1 MVNNMKLILM
11 IVLNIV
17 LFTIAPVLKSEISY
31 DFYKFSVATGK
42 SSDGFSAANGYQFQR
57 SFAESDDNAV
67 VFSVG
72 NIEVEDTLFGD
83 NATNSFISAGFLFHP
98 EADENI
104 DFNLGL
110 YLTYERI
117 VEDTFDG
124 TDSNDTALGYSL
136 GIRSK
141 FNSFG
146 EFSINIEESDIS
158 GEDSSPL
165 LILGFAYSFDKNNA
179 FQFEYSDDD
188 FPVYA
193 MSYIYYLK

>member
-1 MVNNMKLILM
+1 MKLIIML
-11 IVLNIV
+11 VLNIV
-17 LFTIAPVLKSEISY
+17 LLFISPASKSEINY

-42 SSDGFSAANGYQFQR
+42 SADGFSAANGYQFQR
-57 SFAESDDNAV
+57 SFAELDDNAIV
-67 VFSVG
+67 VSIG

-98 EADENI
+98 KADENI

-110 YLTYERI
+110 YLAYERI

-124 TDSNDTALGYSL
+124 TDNNDTVLGYSL

-141 FNSFG
+141 LSGLG
-146 EFSINIEESDIS
+146 EFSINLEESDIS

-165 LILGFAYSFDKNNA
+165 LVLGLALNFDKNNA
-179 FQFEYSDDD
+179 LQFEYSDDD

-193 MSYIYYLK
+193 MSYIYFLH

>member
-1 MVNNMKLILM
+1 MKLMLM
-11 IVLNIV
+11 VVLNIV
-17 LFTIAPVLKSEISY
+17 LLVIAPASKSEINY
-31 DFYKFSVATGK
+31 GFYKFSLATGK
-42 SSDGFSAANGYQFQR
+42 SSDGFSTANGYQFQR
-57 SFAESDDNAV
+57 SFAESGDNAIV
-67 VFSVG
+67 VSVA

-83 NATNSFISAGFLFHP
+83 NATNSFISAGFLYHP

-104 DFNLGL
+104 DFNLDL

-117 VEDTFDG
+117 IEDSFDG
-124 TDSNDTALGYSL
+124 TDSSDTALGYSL

-141 FNSFG
+141 LNSVS
-146 EFSINIEESDIS
+146 EFSVNVEESNIS

-165 LILGFAYSFDKNNA
+165 LILGLAYSFDQNNA